1 MAQDI
6 HEHHKMEESKFSVET
21 MRLKH
26 SRENFKSYSSMSGIK
41 GLSWL
46 YPLSFAAI
54 KMHLSLGLV
63 PVSMYISP

>member
-26 SRENFKSYSSMSGIK
+26 SRENFKSYSSMSGI
-41 GLSWL
+41 
-46 YPLSFAAI
+46 SFAAI